1 MHCLVSEFQLR
12 WGTHWLCEPNIHY
25 LQHTPVLAHPH
36 GSSKSI
42 TLYQQALRKKRNSL
56 FSGVDKKEQQKMAST
71 VYHSPVSW
79 LQSRRYP
86 WIGSYLWGG
95 GAIFWMEFSYP
106 ELVASAGSVF
116 RTWISPLPCL
126 GEPRTGLIVRN
137 GADDHDDTEEDPPPP
152 MPELLVLSLRLEPAS
167 NCPSLP
173 QLQTGLFYPRSWVQL
188 ARAFF
193 QLGSARGLHKVI
205 YWFVTCFEPKYNHY
219 LKPYFLTL
227 FLKGAEA
234 FVWGCS
240 QTQAELEL

>member
-1 MHCLVSEFQLR
+1 MVQANQLLFTSR
-12 WGTHWLCEPNIHY
+12 HLGRKEIHY
-25 LQHTPVLAHPH
+25 FLVWTKR
-36 GSSKSI
+36 SSKKWHQLSI
-42 TLYQQALRKKRNSL
+42 ILLSPDFRAEDTHALGPICGGKGL
-56 FSGVDKKEQQKMAST
+56 FFGWSF
-71 VYHSPVSW
+71 
-79 LQSRRYP
+79 LN
-86 WIGSYLWGG
+86 
-95 GAIFWMEFSYP
+95 P
-106 ELVASAGSVF
+106 ELVASVGSVF

-126 GEPRTGLIVRN
+126 GGPRTGLIVRN
-137 GADDHDDTEEDPPPP
+137 GAPP

-205 YWFVTCFEPKYNHY
+205 YWFVTYFEPKYNHC
-219 LKPYFLTL
+219 LNPYFLTL
-227 FLKGAEA
+227 FLKGAET